1 LLKTIYKN
9 NNDNDNIEY
18 NRSMTDIR
26 KSKNFDLN
34 NASNSL
40 KLYEDENLQKFNS
53 NYKAFQMKNNK
64 YNFKLINS
72 IDSKINN
79 SNIEQNYF
87 IRGKDINIENNKE
100 NLTLFN
106 KKKSEK
112 YINNNKDNKN
122 NIAIKDKMIINK
134 TIDIKKNAII
144 NIKEE
149 SKEFKIMNNK
159 KIKRKEIKNDNIEQN
174 AKSLSYKSFKGKK
187 YLSYEKSIEAKI
199 KENLM
204 FNDIDYKDK
213 MKKNR
218 EIILFNKD
226 ISFIPKGDIKI
237 PKTQKNMEA
246 QKFEKM
252 IYNLQS
258 YIGVNKLKKKYL
270 IRRNSM
276 NHSDTKIRDNF
287 FI

>member
-1 LLKTIYKN
+1 MISQINSCFNDLISKLSIENFKRRTVNSLLNCQSLKTIYKN

-87 IRGKDINIENNKE
+87 IKGKDINIENNKE

-144 NIKEE
+144 I
-149 SKEFKIMNNK
+149 
-159 KIKRKEIKNDNIEQN
+159 
-174 AKSLSYKSFKGKK
+174 
-187 YLSYEKSIEAKI
+187 
-199 KENLM
+199 
-204 FNDIDYKDK
+204 
-213 MKKNR
+213 
-218 EIILFNKD
+218 
-226 ISFIPKGDIKI
+226 
-237 PKTQKNMEA
+237 
-246 QKFEKM
+246 
-252 IYNLQS
+252 
-258 YIGVNKLKKKYL
+258 
-270 IRRNSM
+270 
-276 NHSDTKIRDNF
+276 
-287 FI
+287 

>member
-1 LLKTIYKN
+1 
-9 NNDNDNIEY
+9 
-18 NRSMTDIR
+18 
-26 KSKNFDLN
+26 
-34 NASNSL
+34 
-40 KLYEDENLQKFNS
+40 
-53 NYKAFQMKNNK
+53 
-64 YNFKLINS
+64 
-72 IDSKINN
+72 
-79 SNIEQNYF
+79 
-87 IRGKDINIENNKE
+87 
-100 NLTLFN
+100 
-106 KKKSEK
+106 
-112 YINNNKDNKN
+112 
-122 NIAIKDKMIINK
+122 
-134 TIDIKKNAII
+134 
-144 NIKEE
+144 
-149 SKEFKIMNNK
+149 MNNK

-174 AKSLSYKSFKGKK
+174 AKSLISYKSFKGKK

-199 KENLM
+199 KENLI